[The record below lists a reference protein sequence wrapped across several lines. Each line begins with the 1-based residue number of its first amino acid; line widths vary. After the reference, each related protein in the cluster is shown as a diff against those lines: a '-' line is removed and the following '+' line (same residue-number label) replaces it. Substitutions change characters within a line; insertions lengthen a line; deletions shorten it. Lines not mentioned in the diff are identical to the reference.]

1 MNHSDSSRRRVVITG
16 MGMLSPEGIGREEFT
31 ASLRAGQ
38 TGIAPISSY
47 KATAAPG
54 GLGGEVKGF
63 DEDAAKKGVLKAY
76 RKQIK
81 VMGRDVQLG
90 VAAAVLAIEDAG
102 LEKAELDRARVGVEF
117 GANLM
122 FSTPQ
127 YLWSPT
133 SACTDG
139 DTKFHLERWGEKGF
153 ANMEPLWMLK
163 HLPNMPACHIGI
175 FTDARGPNNSITNDE
190 VSSNLALG
198 EAAAI
203 IRRDHADAMICG
215 STGVRLH
222 PLKEIHARM
231 WDEMGWDA
239 EHPERSVKPF
249 DVRRN
254 GNAIAEAAA
263 GLILEEKSIAEGRGA
278 RIWGEVLGA
287 GSSCVASPSGEPDI
301 RKAVANAM
309 RAALRSSGLTPEQI
323 GHVNAHGS
331 ASPDRDRQEAL
342 AIHDVFGEYGS
353 QIPVVG
359 LKGYH
364 GNPGAAGGML
374 ELSMSLLELQEGRI
388 PYTLNCEQPDPELK
402 LNVVTG
408 TPLATE
414 NRTFV
419 KVSYTLIG
427 QASALVIRC

>member
-16 MGMLSPEGIGREEFT
+16 MGILSPEGIGREAFA
-31 ASLRAGQ
+31 ASLREGR
-38 TGIAPISSY
+38 TGIAPIASY

-76 RKQIK
+76 RKHIK

-90 VAAAVLAIEDAG
+90 VAAAILAIEDAK
-102 LEKAELDRARVGVEF
+102 LEQAELDRSRVGVEY

-127 YLWSPT
+127 YLWGPT
-133 SACTDG
+133 RACTEG
-139 DTKFHLERWGEKGF
+139 DTKFRMERWGEKGF

-175 FTDARGPNNSITNDE
+175 FTDARGPNNSITSDD

-203 IRRDHADAMICG
+203 IRRGHADAMICG
-215 STGVRLH
+215 STGIRLH

-231 WDEMGWDA
+231 WDELGWDP

-263 GLILEEKSIAEGRGA
+263 GLILEDAAIAEKRGA
-278 RIWGEVLGA
+278 EIWGEVLGS
-287 GSSCVASPSGEPDI
+287 GSSCVASPTGEPNI
-301 RKAVANAM
+301 RKALANAM
-309 RAALRSSGLTPEQI
+309 RAALRNSGLQPSDI
-323 GHVNAHGS
+323 GHVNAHGN
-331 ASPDRDRQEAL
+331 ASPQLDREEAL
-342 AIHDVFGEYGS
+342 AIHDVFGDYGS
-353 QIPVVG
+353 KVPVVG

-374 ELSMSLLELQEGRI
+374 EVSMSLLELKQGKI

-408 TPLATE
+408 SPLSTD
-414 NRTFV
+414 NRTFL
-419 KVSYTLIG
+419 KLSYTLIG
-427 QASALVIRC
+427 QASALVVRC